1 MISGFG
7 KTRLMKTTRFL
18 LLTGILAAA
27 SSLAPMRVSALPFA
41 GRTPGNKLTA
51 SDVADNDK
59 FAYSIAV
66 TERHLVVG
74 SVVADAGGNDRGAA
88 YVFDRH
94 SGVELA
100 KLTAADAEDGD
111 QFGHAVAISGNFVV
125 VGARWED
132 GAGVDY
138 GAAYVYDLETGMQ
151 LYKLAASDGADA
163 DNFGYA
169 VAIDGNYVL
178 IGAPG
183 AGGTDRGA
191 AYVFDLGDPMVA
203 TPGTLNE
210 NRKLEPS
217 DQFDDVKHGRSV
229 AVHGQHGVVGANEA
243 DGAGLD
249 RGAAYVYDLA
259 TGEEIYI
266 LSASDAQNDDAM
278 GWSVAIRGE
287 YILVSAHGEDGA
299 GLGNALRGA
308 AYLFDL
314 SDPVIPDPGAS
325 HRLHENRKLT
335 ASDTADNVRYA
346 WSVSLSDELAVIGAV
361 EEDAGGTDRGAVY
374 AYDLGSGEEVAKL
387 TAADGA
393 DIDKLGFCVAAI
405 GRHVYAGAPE
415 ENGSGVNQG
424 AAYAFFVPGY
434 QPDTIVGAKP
444 YSGNGDNLYDASGA
458 GQSHA
463 AVSVGLRPVKAWW
476 TLQNDG
482 DAVDSIRC
490 TGTPANRDFAITYTR
505 RALGRT
511 TNISAAVVAGTHVER
526 NVTPSEWGR
535 LVCAE
540 VRPSASLRK
549 KKGKRKTVILRKRLV
564 ALLRCDS
571 ETHPFRRDGAAF
583 VVTTR

>member
-1 MISGFG
+1 MIGFG
-7 KTRLMKTTRFL
+7 KTRLMKTAQFL
-18 LLTGILAAA
+18 LLTGFLAAA
-27 SSLAPMRVSALPFA
+27 CPSAPTRVSALPFA

-51 SDVADNDK
+51 SDAANDDK

-66 TERHLVVG
+66 SENHLVVG
-74 SVVADAGGNDRGAA
+74 SVVADVGGNDRGAA

-111 QFGHAVAISGNFVV
+111 QFGHAVAISGNLVV
-125 VGARWED
+125 VGARWE
-132 GAGVDY
+132 AG
-138 GAAYVYDLETGMQ
+138 
-151 LYKLAASDGADA
+151 S
-163 DNFGYA
+163 
-169 VAIDGNYVL
+169 
-178 IGAPG
+178 
-183 AGGTDRGA
+183 GTKVGA
-191 AYVFDLGDPMVA
+191 AYVFDLFTGVQLQKLVA
-203 TPGTLNE
+203 SDGADDDSFGYTVAIDGNHVLVGAPGKGSTDRGAAYFFDLSNPAEVSPGLLNE

-217 DQFDDVKHGRSV
+217 DQFDDVKFGRSV
-229 AVHGQHGVVGANEA
+229 AVEGLHGVVGANEA

-249 RGAAYVYDLA
+249 RGAAYVYDLVS
-259 TGEEIYI
+259 GEEIYI

-299 GLGNALRGA
+299 GAGNALRGA

-314 SDPVIPDPGAS
+314 SDPVIPDPGAAD
-325 HRLHENRKLT
+325 RLHENRKFT
-335 ASDTADNVRYA
+335 ASDTSDNVRYA
-346 WSVSLSDELAVIGAV
+346 WSVALSDELAVIGAV

-374 AYDLGSGEEVAKL
+374 AYDLESGEEVAKL
-387 TAADGA
+387 TATDGE
-393 DIDKLGFCVAAI
+393 DIDKLGYCVAVI

-434 QPDTIVGAKP
+434 QPDTIIGAKP
-444 YSGNGDNLYDASGA
+444 FSGNGDDLYDAAGT

-463 AVSVGLRPVKAWW
+463 SVSAALRPVKAWW
-476 TLQNDG
+476 TIQNDG
-482 DAVDSIRC
+482 DAVDAIRC
-490 TGTPANRDFAITYTR
+490 TGTSGNRDFATTYTR

-511 TNISAAVVAGTHVER
+511 TNISAAVIAGTHVET
-526 NVTPSEWGR
+526 NVTPSELGR

-549 KKGKRKTVILRKRLV
+549 KKGKGKTVILRKRLDV
-564 ALLRCDS
+564 LLRCDS
-571 ETHPFRRDGAAF
+571 EMHAFRSDGAVF
-583 VVTTR
+583 TVTTR